1 MTQTSTSPSVSG
13 CTGATAP
20 QSDPSFLSFWEF
32 FQVFVD
38 CQKLSLP
45 LKRMHQEVCN
55 TLQAV
60 VLGEIQEYR
69 YVVVNIMPR
78 VGKTKIMEALDCWM
92 LAYFPRSQIIKA
104 SYSFPLVER
113 SVRYVRDVLA
123 EEWYVSAFGD
133 ILGDVQQSHYFVTK
147 QKGSLYGAGVGGTI
161 TGFGAG
167 LKEPA
172 GGYIALDDPANPSEA
187 LSKVEA
193 ENLRL
198 WFENTLRSR
207 RNSTEYTP
215 IIVCAQRLAP
225 EDLCGYLLEHYPDE
239 TLLIKYP
246 ALVDDESQFP
256 ETIATSELRS
266 LRDGPGAFTFASQ
279 YQQEPV
285 SFGGNLIKTEDFAYH
300 DFDDLGS
307 DVRWT
312 SKIIVADTAMKAKQS
327 NDFSVLQCW
336 GRHNGKCYLIDQ
348 ARGKW
353 DAPALLNQTIMF
365 HKKHHRSG
373 SSVFRL
379 LIEDKASGTGLIQQL
394 TQAGI
399 PTTPVQVT
407 KDKVTRVQEVLPFIS
422 SHLVLLPKHAE
433 KTWLPA
439 FISECAA
446 FRADGKQ
453 SKDDQVD
460 TMSMALSNLSGKAVS
475 VYDVM
480 RREREARIA
489 SGFPTA

>member
-1 MTQTSTSPSVSG
+1 MIAEAEAP
-13 CTGATAP
+13 TAP
-20 QSDPSFLSFWEF
+20 GTPAPRDADFLSFWEF

-38 CQKLSLP
+38 CQKISLP

-60 VLGEIQEYR
+60 VLGEIREYR

-92 LAYFPRSQIIKA
+92 LAYFPNAQIIKV

-123 EEWYVSAFGD
+123 ESWFVGAFGD

-147 QKGSLYGAGVGGTI
+147 QKGSIYGAGVGGTI

-172 GGYIALDDPANPSEA
+172 GGYISLDDPANPSEA
-187 LSKVEA
+187 LSKIEA
-193 ENLRL
+193 SNLQV

-207 RNSTEYTP
+207 RNSTEFTP

-225 EDLCGYLLEHYPDE
+225 EDLPGYLLEHYPEE
-239 TLLIKYP
+239 TLLVKYP
-246 ALVDDESQFP
+246 ALVNEESQFP
-256 ETIATSELRS
+256 ETISTAELKN

-285 SFGGNLIKTEDFAYH
+285 SYGGNLIKSEDFRFH

-307 DVRWT
+307 SVRWT

-327 NDFSVLQCW
+327 SDFSVLQCW
-336 GRHNGKCYLIDQ
+336 GRHDGKCYLIDQ
-348 ARGKW
+348 SRGKW
-353 DAPALLNQTIMF
+353 DAPMLLNQLVAF

-379 LIEDKASGTGLIQQL
+379 LIEDKASGTGLIQQI
-394 TQAGI
+394 TQHGI
-399 PTTPVQVT
+399 PATPVQVT

-422 SHLVLLPKHAE
+422 SHLVYLPKHAE

-439 FISECAA
+439 FLSECAA

-453 SKDDQVD
+453 AHDDQVD
-460 TMSMALSNLSGKAVS
+460 GMSMALSNLSGKAVS
-475 VYDVM
+475 IYDVM
-480 RREREARIA
+480 RREREARAA
-489 SGFPTA
+489 SGLPDAPPFR